1 MRFQR
6 IKSSLNDETDQNK
19 SRTRRLVRES
29 STIEPEKFITDL
41 ANYVVAVGEP

>member
-6 IKSSLNDETDQNK
+6 IKSSLNDETDQNM
-19 SRTRRLVRES
+19 SQTRILVSECS
-29 STIEPEKFITDL
+29 AIKPEKFITDL